1 MPRVLLIG
9 DEQHPEFRAATDWL
23 REHTELIVAATGDDA
38 RGELA
43 RRRGVDD
50 GPPLEPDVMVVA
62 QSRPG
67 QFAAQDLE
75 QLHGLAP
82 LARLVALLGSW
93 CEGETRT
100 GHPWPGVMRL
110 FWHEWQPRFAREL
123 LRNDVAA
130 TWHLPRTVTDVEQL
144 LHQRPQS
151 PPHQLCGHA
160 GLIAIH
166 TYDVISFDCLADAG
180 RIGGYA
186 VARVPP
192 DALHA
197 VRGASAAIFDSRMS
211 SDAEFETLKKFAES
225 LRPVPV
231 VAILSFPRL
240 DDCSRAL
247 AAGAVA
253 VIGKPFLVDDL
264 LWQIE
269 TVVRTVAEAA

>member
-9 DEQHPEFRAATDWL
+9 DEHHPEFRAATDWL

-75 QLHGLAP
+75 QLLGLAP

-110 FWHEWQPRFAREL
+110 FCVALASTWSGAR
-123 LRNDVAA
+123 
-130 TWHLPRTVTDVEQL
+130 
-144 LHQRPQS
+144 
-151 PPHQLCGHA
+151 
-160 GLIAIH
+160 
-166 TYDVISFDCLADAG
+166 
-180 RIGGYA
+180 
-186 VARVPP
+186 
-192 DALHA
+192 
-197 VRGASAAIFDSRMS
+197 
-211 SDAEFETLKKFAES
+211 
-225 LRPVPV
+225 
-231 VAILSFPRL
+231 PRL
-240 DDCSRAL
+240 VSQ
-247 AAGAVA
+247 
-253 VIGKPFLVDDL
+253 K
-264 LWQIE
+264 
-269 TVVRTVAEAA
+269 TS